1 MRRFKLSVSAF
12 LIALVIF
19 SLSGCSG
26 FSDGFL
32 KRSIFAMNT
41 VIDINSDGITE
52 ADLDDAAALIHS
64 LELIFD
70 FKNPDSEL
78 YRWNESTGGG
88 KVSPE
93 FYSVVKTGAEIYDLS
108 GGVSFGGVS
117 SFGAC
122 DITIGALVE
131 LWDIPNR
138 SEFVPDES
146 EIKAALA
153 LSGFEYLKIYES
165 GGEFFVE
172 KTLPG
177 LRLSL
182 GGIAKG
188 WALEQTVEFLKSRGG
203 KHIMVSFGGNVGVAG
218 GKSDGSPWKI
228 GIRSPRPESGNETV
242 GCFEITDGYIAV
254 SGDYERYFERDG
266 VRYCHI
272 FDPQTGYPVTGTQSA
287 VVLTESGAVGDA
299 LSTALFV
306 MNSRG
311 ETPDMILSREPG
323 IFRTAYIIDE
333 SGQRLF
339 GDEKHFTKY

>member
-12 LIALVIF
+12 LLAILLLFAAC
-19 SLSGCSG
+19 GCSG
-26 FSDGFL
+26 ISGRFL

-52 ADLDDAAALIHS
+52 ADLDEAAAKIRS
-64 LELIFD
+64 WELIFD
-70 FKNPDSEL
+70 FKNPESEL
-78 YRWNESTGGG
+78 YRWNESAGGG

-108 GGVSFGGVS
+108 GR
-117 SFGAC
+117 AC

-131 LWDIPNR
+131 LWDIPNKG
-138 SEFVPDES
+138 EFVPDES

-153 LSGFEYLKIYES
+153 LSGFENLKIYES

-172 KTLPG
+172 KTLPE
-177 LRLSL
+177 LRLSF

-188 WALEQTVEFLKSRGG
+188 WALEETVEFIKSCGG

-218 GKSDGSPWKI
+218 GKRDGTPWKI
-228 GIRSPRPESGNETV
+228 GVRSPRPETDSRETV

-254 SGDYERYFERDG
+254 SGDYERFFERDG

-306 MNSRG
+306 MNGRG

-323 IFRTAYIIDE
+323 IFSTAYIIDE